1 MQKKPSPLFALVVG
15 AMLFSCSGAE
25 SAAAAKL
32 PSRTEL
38 PTESKWNLS
47 DIYPSDE
54 AWESEFDRLKNLGVN
69 IAAYQNKLDQSPQLL
84 LECLQARDEIGI
96 ASGKLFA
103 YARMHRDE
111 NTADSKISGDD
122 QSCRDF
128 ARIGRRRY
136 RVHRAEYPGDAG
148 RKTNRV
154 QASRSRA
161 QALQFLL

>member
-54 AWESEFDRLKNLGVN
+54 AWKANS
-69 IAAYQNKLDQSPQLL
+69 
-84 LECLQARDEIGI
+84 
-96 ASGKLFA
+96 
-103 YARMHRDE
+103 
-111 NTADSKISGDD
+111 TA
-122 QSCRDF
+122 
-128 ARIGRRRY
+128 
-136 RVHRAEYPGDAG
+136 
-148 RKTNRV
+148 
-154 QASRSRA
+154 
-161 QALQFLL
+161 